1 MKFHHRCG
9 LGIFALLLPLIFS
22 ACVNIETGPE
32 SKEQRTETSE
42 LRARDFRVS
51 WVNRFNPAPPIE
63 KAILLKSLLDSV
75 SVRYLNYGDRVAD
88 EWNRGNIGR
97 GEPVP
102 DTEMRQVVS
111 AWNETE
117 QPLLDAYEE
126 TVEYSIGKIKEAAF
140 FDGEVVELFQENI
153 ELFYEI
159 RSGIFYPAGTI
170 KDYDYRLEDLKRR
183 RAESSEKLEYELS
196 RYR

>member
-1 MKFHHRCG
+1 MKLQRWSG
-9 LGIFALLLPLIFS
+9 MGIFVFLLPLIFS

-42 LRARDFRVS
+42 TRARDFRVA
-51 WVNRFNPAPPIE
+51 WVNRFDPAPPVE
-63 KAILLKSLLDSV
+63 QALLLKDLLDSV
-75 SVRYLNYGDRVAD
+75 SVKYLRYGRRIAD
-88 EWNRGNIGR
+88 EWYKGNTGR
-97 GEPVP
+97 GQPVP
-102 DTEMRQVVS
+102 DSEMRQMVT

-117 QPLLDAYEE
+117 QPILEAYEE

-140 FDGEVVELFQENI
+140 FDGDVIKLLRENI

-159 RSGIFYPAGTI
+159 RSGVFYPTGTL
-170 KDYDYRLEDLKRR
+170 KDYEYRLDDLENRR
-183 RAESSEKLEYELS
+183 TNLSENLDYEMS